1 DAPTGA
7 HLKLDHGGGVFINR
21 DILDA
26 VGIILEVSGEHLFA
40 GRQSN
45 RQRREPERNSA
56 AKNFRAIWNTRD
68 RNFAMEKRVLDRT
81 NLTGLQLDLGPAIRP
96 AVLVK
101 KNCVI
106 STVKLLGRTG
116 SCTSP

>member
-1 DAPTGA
+1 
-7 HLKLDHGGGVFINR
+7 
-21 DILDA
+21 
-26 VGIILEVSGEHLFA
+26 
-40 GRQSN
+40 
-45 RQRREPERNSA
+45 
-56 AKNFRAIWNTRD
+56 
-68 RNFAMEKRVLDRT
+68 MEKRVLDRT

-106 STVKLLGRTG
+106 STVKLLSRTG